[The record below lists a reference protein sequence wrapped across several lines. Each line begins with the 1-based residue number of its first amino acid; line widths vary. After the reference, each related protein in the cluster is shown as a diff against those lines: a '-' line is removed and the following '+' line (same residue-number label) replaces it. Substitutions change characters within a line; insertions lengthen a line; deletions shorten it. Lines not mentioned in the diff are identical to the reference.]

1 MSSRHMDLGVP
12 SATASLATASLV
24 AADGTLDRLRLP
36 DYDGSVTGGSIPE
49 ACGLAASDTAMA
61 GRR

>member
-24 AADGTLDRLRLP
+24 AADGTLD
-36 DYDGSVTGGSIPE
+36 
-49 ACGLAASDTAMA
+49 
-61 GRR
+61 